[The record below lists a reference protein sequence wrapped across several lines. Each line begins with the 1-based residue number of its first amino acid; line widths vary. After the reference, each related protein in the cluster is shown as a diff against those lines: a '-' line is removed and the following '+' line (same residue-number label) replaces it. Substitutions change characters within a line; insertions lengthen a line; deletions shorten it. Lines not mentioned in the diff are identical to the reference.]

1 MGAGEGPRGACKY
14 MIVGNVGDSVCV
26 LSRNGIALK
35 MSDSHL
41 LTRPDE
47 LALPLQKLAALAP
60 HPKVL
65 AQLGGDEEQLEVMMK
80 NEQLVVD
87 GEPILG
93 PHGTRALCTALM
105 GNAPGMS
112 GAVFKMCKNFR
123 CDLRVLRCCGAFTL
137 SM

>member
-1 MGAGEGPRGACKY
+1 MPPKKGKGSAVDPDDPSMNPEAVVDNYKKY
-14 MIVGNVGDSVCV
+14 C
-26 LSRNGIALK
+26 
-35 MSDSHL
+35 
-41 LTRPDE
+41 
-47 LALPLQKLAALAP
+47 KLAALQP

-87 GEPILG
+87 GEPVLG

-112 GAVFKMCKNFR
+112 GAVFKMAKNFR

-137 SM
+137 ST

>member
-1 MGAGEGPRGACKY
+1 MPPKKGKGSAVDPDDPSMNPEAVVDNYKKY
-14 MIVGNVGDSVCV
+14 C
-26 LSRNGIALK
+26 
-35 MSDSHL
+35 
-41 LTRPDE
+41 
-47 LALPLQKLAALAP
+47 KLAALAP

-65 AQLGGDEEQLEVMMK
+65 AQLGGDEEQLEIMMK

-87 GEPILG
+87 GEPSLG

-112 GAVFKMCKNFR
+112 GAVFKMAKNFR
-123 CDLRVLRCCGAFTL
+123 CDLRVLRWCGAFTL

>member
-1 MGAGEGPRGACKY
+1 MPPKKKGGSAVDPDDPSMNPEAVVDNYKKY
-14 MIVGNVGDSVCV
+14 C
-26 LSRNGIALK
+26 
-35 MSDSHL
+35 
-41 LTRPDE
+41 
-47 LALPLQKLAALAP
+47 KLAALQP

-87 GEPILG
+87 GEPSLG

-112 GAVFKMCKNFR
+112 GAVFKMAKNFR

-137 SM
+137 PMGLVSVSRCRGSFLC